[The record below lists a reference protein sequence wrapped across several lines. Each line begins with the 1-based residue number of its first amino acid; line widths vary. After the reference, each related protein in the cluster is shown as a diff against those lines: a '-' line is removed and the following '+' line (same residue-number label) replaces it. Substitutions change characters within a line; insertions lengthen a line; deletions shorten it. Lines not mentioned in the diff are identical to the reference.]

1 MTAPVEY
8 REFDCTIPAGTLK
21 SAPITVQMAM
31 PTRTVLGLHIRI
43 PPGPNGLMGF
53 QIGAAGQQIVPAN
66 SGVFLVMSD
75 ESVDWPVVNQINSG
89 AWQLFGYNTGI
100 YPHTVYVRFSLAL
113 VQVEAPTLFTPI
125 LNSALS
131 SQ

>member
-8 REFDCTIPAGTLK
+8 REFDCLIPAGTPK
-21 SAPITVQMAM
+21 SAPVTVGMAM
-31 PTRTVLGLHIRI
+31 PTRIVLGLHIRI
-43 PPGPNGLMGF
+43 PPGPNGFMGF

-66 SGVFLVMSD
+66 HGIWLVMSD
-75 ESVDWPVVNQINSG
+75 ESVDWPVENQINSG
-89 AWQLFGYNTGI
+89 AWQLFGYNTGN

-113 VQVEAPTLFTPI
+113 VAMDTPSLFAPV

-131 SQ
+131 S